1 MTLIK
6 TRKVSLLQ
14 SKRYNCSCGKEFE
27 GESHQ
32 ITLDLGENT
41 RATID
46 FPLRQSN
53 GEFWEFCPNCLQA
66 HFQEYLNG
74 LNPTQLGFMRDMFTK
89 TATSI
94 LKTTGS
100 DVSISSSP
108 AEVVIIDEIRPE
120 E

>member
-1 MTLIK
+1 LIK
-6 TRKVSLLQ
+6 TRKVILLQ
-14 SKRYNCSCGKEFE
+14 SKRYTCSCGKEFE

-46 FPLRQSN
+46 FPLLQDD
-53 GEFWEFCPNCLQA
+53 GEFWEFCPGCLQK

-74 LNPTQLGFMRDMFTK
+74 LNPTQLGFMRDMLTK

-94 LKTTGS
+94 LKTVGS
-100 DVSISSSP
+100 DVSIGATP
-108 AEVVIIDEIRPE
+108 AEVVIIDEIRSE